1 MHTIRELRWNSKN
14 FNFLIFKDYIFLN
27 KKIMIF
33 SKANLYKLKKMLLSL
48 SEIPTKEGIVL
59 ITDSDDMEVGLE
71 VFVDGDEGLVPAPDG
86 EYTVDESIVVVEGGK
101 IVSITEKPIEQPI
114 ETPVETP
121 MQNEEKPEE
130 KPEEKMEEP
139 STEPTEPTEPMEPST
154 EELKNL
160 IEEQKSMIETL
171 KSENETLKAEI
182 EDLKKKLEE
191 PLAQPAEEQFKNTK
205 PIEKE
210 TKIDFSKYI
219 KRK

>member
-14 FNFLIFKDYIFLN
+14 FNFLIFTLYIFLN

-48 SEIPTKEGIVL
+48 SEVTTKEGIVL
-59 ITDSDDMEVGLE
+59 VTDSDDLEVGLE
-71 VFVDGDEGLVPAPDG
+71 VFVDGDEGLTPAPDG
-86 EYTVDESIVVVEGGK
+86 EYTIDDNIILVEGGK
-101 IVSITEKPIEQPI
+101 IVEIKEKPIEQPMEPVV
-114 ETPVETP
+114 ETPIETP
-121 MQNEEKPEE
+121 MQEEEKPEE
-130 KPEEKMEEP
+130 NLE
-139 STEPTEPTEPMEPST
+139 EPMEPSI

-160 IEEQKSMIETL
+160 IEEQKTMIENL
-171 KSENETLKAEI
+171 KVENETLKAEI
-182 EDLKKKLEE
+182 EELKKKLEE
-191 PLAQPAEEQFKNTK
+191 PLAEPAEEQFKNEK